1 MNEGLIALDP
11 GISHRGV
18 SSESP
23 RLGRR
28 NSQRATNFPTL
39 RVVVDSV
46 AARQVHSEAR
56 RRRPRETG
64 EHVRRRP
71 RVRDPPVTRFHR
83 ADRARALLRRTP
95 RQILARASRLPRIPR
110 RRPSSTAIWP
120 YNRDPRRRLTSD
132 LVPLSHTLLRREPCP
147 HRIFDDIGGAF
158 AMGAV
163 GGGAV
168 NLVKGFYNSPK
179 GYALAGGLE
188 AIRREAPKI
197 GGSFAVWGGL
207 FSAFD
212 CTLVAIR
219 RKEDPWNPIMS
230 GALTGGVLQL
240 RYGLASAGRSA
251 AFGGFL
257 LAVIEGIS
265 IMLTRVTAPQPPTP
279 AMIDVPAATNAGPQI
294 SAGPQPTPTV
304 VSADGLVSEGQVGLP
319 EEAKPKGGF
328 WGGIFG
334 GGRKDDE
341 DKTAA
346 PAMPS
351 FGGEL
356 K

>member
-1 MNEGLIALDP
+1 
-11 GISHRGV
+11 
-18 SSESP
+18 
-23 RLGRR
+23 
-28 NSQRATNFPTL
+28 
-39 RVVVDSV
+39 
-46 AARQVHSEAR
+46 
-56 RRRPRETG
+56 
-64 EHVRRRP
+64 
-71 RVRDPPVTRFHR
+71 
-83 ADRARALLRRTP
+83 
-95 RQILARASRLPRIPR
+95 
-110 RRPSSTAIWP
+110 
-120 YNRDPRRRLTSD
+120 
-132 LVPLSHTLLRREPCP
+132 
-147 HRIFDDIGGAF
+147 
-158 AMGAV
+158 
-163 GGGAV
+163 V

>member
-1 MNEGLIALDP
+1 
-11 GISHRGV
+11 
-18 SSESP
+18 
-23 RLGRR
+23 
-28 NSQRATNFPTL
+28 
-39 RVVVDSV
+39 
-46 AARQVHSEAR
+46 
-56 RRRPRETG
+56 
-64 EHVRRRP
+64 
-71 RVRDPPVTRFHR
+71 
-83 ADRARALLRRTP
+83 
-95 RQILARASRLPRIPR
+95 
-110 RRPSSTAIWP
+110 
-120 YNRDPRRRLTSD
+120 
-132 LVPLSHTLLRREPCP
+132 
-147 HRIFDDIGGAF
+147 
-158 AMGAV
+158 MGAV

-240 RYGLASAGRSA
+240 RYGFASAGRSA

-265 IMLTRVTAPQPPTP
+265 IMLTRVTAPQPPQP
-279 AMIDVPAATNAGPQI
+279 AMIDVPVAGP
-294 SAGPQPTPTV
+294 AGGAVDTGPQPTPTV
-304 VSADGLVSEGQVGLP
+304 LSEGGLVTEQIGHGQPDEL
-319 EEAKPKGGF
+319 KQKSGGF

-334 GGRKDDE
+334 GGRKDKDE
-341 DKTAA
+341 DANAA
-346 PAMPS
+346 PAVPS
-351 FGGEL
+351 FSSEL

>member
-1 MNEGLIALDP
+1 
-11 GISHRGV
+11 
-18 SSESP
+18 
-23 RLGRR
+23 
-28 NSQRATNFPTL
+28 
-39 RVVVDSV
+39 
-46 AARQVHSEAR
+46 
-56 RRRPRETG
+56 
-64 EHVRRRP
+64 
-71 RVRDPPVTRFHR
+71 
-83 ADRARALLRRTP
+83 
-95 RQILARASRLPRIPR
+95 
-110 RRPSSTAIWP
+110 
-120 YNRDPRRRLTSD
+120 
-132 LVPLSHTLLRREPCP
+132 
-147 HRIFDDIGGAF
+147 
-158 AMGAV
+158 MGAV

-265 IMLTRVTAPQPPTP
+265 IMLTRVTAPPPPQPM
-279 AMIDVPAATNAGPQI
+279 AIDVPPAPAAAPAPTAE
-294 SAGPQPTPTV
+294 PTPTV
-304 VSADGLVSEGQVGLP
+304 VSADGLVSERSTAQVPAEL
-319 EEAKPKGGF
+319 KQKSGGF

-334 GGRKDDE
+334 GGRKKEEEGVD
-341 DKTAA
+341 TAP
-346 PAMPS
+346 PAMPQ

>member
-1 MNEGLIALDP
+1 
-11 GISHRGV
+11 
-18 SSESP
+18 
-23 RLGRR
+23 
-28 NSQRATNFPTL
+28 
-39 RVVVDSV
+39 
-46 AARQVHSEAR
+46 
-56 RRRPRETG
+56 
-64 EHVRRRP
+64 
-71 RVRDPPVTRFHR
+71 
-83 ADRARALLRRTP
+83 
-95 RQILARASRLPRIPR
+95 
-110 RRPSSTAIWP
+110 
-120 YNRDPRRRLTSD
+120 
-132 LVPLSHTLLRREPCP
+132 
-147 HRIFDDIGGAF
+147 
-158 AMGAV
+158 MGAV

-265 IMLTRVTAPQPPTP
+265 IMLTRVTAPQPPQP
-279 AMIDVPAATNAGPQI
+279 AMIDVPAAAPAGPQI

-304 VSADGLVSEGQVGLP
+304 VSADGLVSEGFVGAP
-319 EEAKPKGGF
+319 EEVKPKGGF

-341 DKTAA
+341 DATAA
-346 PAMPS
+346 PAVPS

>member
-1 MNEGLIALDP
+1 
-11 GISHRGV
+11 
-18 SSESP
+18 
-23 RLGRR
+23 
-28 NSQRATNFPTL
+28 
-39 RVVVDSV
+39 
-46 AARQVHSEAR
+46 
-56 RRRPRETG
+56 
-64 EHVRRRP
+64 
-71 RVRDPPVTRFHR
+71 
-83 ADRARALLRRTP
+83 
-95 RQILARASRLPRIPR
+95 
-110 RRPSSTAIWP
+110 
-120 YNRDPRRRLTSD
+120 
-132 LVPLSHTLLRREPCP
+132 
-147 HRIFDDIGGAF
+147 
-158 AMGAV
+158 MGAV

-179 GYALAGGLE
+179 GYAMAGGLE

-265 IMLTRVTAPQPPTP
+265 IMLTRVTAPPPPQPMAIDMPPATAAVAPASTAEPTP
-279 AMIDVPAATNAGPQI
+279 T
-294 SAGPQPTPTV
+294 TV
-304 VSADGLVSEGQVGLP
+304 VSADGMISEHPTGAGM
-319 EEAKPKGGF
+319 EAVPAEVKQKSGGF

-334 GGRKDDE
+334 GGRNKQE
-341 DKTAA
+341 EEGGSGVGA
-346 PAMPS
+346 PPPMPQ

>member
-1 MNEGLIALDP
+1 
-11 GISHRGV
+11 
-18 SSESP
+18 
-23 RLGRR
+23 
-28 NSQRATNFPTL
+28 
-39 RVVVDSV
+39 
-46 AARQVHSEAR
+46 
-56 RRRPRETG
+56 
-64 EHVRRRP
+64 
-71 RVRDPPVTRFHR
+71 
-83 ADRARALLRRTP
+83 
-95 RQILARASRLPRIPR
+95 
-110 RRPSSTAIWP
+110 
-120 YNRDPRRRLTSD
+120 
-132 LVPLSHTLLRREPCP
+132 
-147 HRIFDDIGGAF
+147 
-158 AMGAV
+158 MGAV

-179 GYALAGGLE
+179 GYGFAGGLH

-265 IMLTRVTAPQPPTP
+265 IMLTRATAPPPPQP
-279 AMIDVPAATNAGPQI
+279 AMIDVPAAAPAGPQI

-304 VSADGLVSEGQVGLP
+304 VSADGLVSEGPSACLRRRSRG
-319 EEAKPKGGF
+319 AGSGAASSAAGG
-328 WGGIFG
+328 
-334 GGRKDDE
+334 KDDE
-341 DKTAA
+341 DATAA
-346 PAMPS
+346 PAVPS